1 MYAFVDRADTMK
13 ILITGASGF
22 IGGYVMREAIAR
34 GHRVVALSRSGPVS
48 PPGQATSVEWL
59 QCDLGAAELSELTG
73 LGIDT
78 VIHLAAGLLG
88 GVEEQHRSTVVATGN
103 LLEAMRRAGIVKLV
117 GISSIAVLD
126 YSRAPAM
133 TRIDENVA
141 MPPDETGMGVYA
153 TMKLAQEKL
162 FAAFAREPGTRCVI
176 LRPGLVY
183 DDKRLIDARAGIIK
197 GPLCLI
203 AAHRGEVPTVE
214 VTGLAKA
221 ILNACEQDVTSGDVI
236 QLVDD
241 NLPNQRE
248 YVAGL
253 RRRGILPSWG
263 IPMPWRLLEAM
274 AWSLRTLGR
283 VVGKETSLPEVL
295 LRQGFAARLKP
306 FRYSNEKAKRLLG
319 WVPANRFS

>member
-1 MYAFVDRADTMK
+1 MK
-13 ILITGASGF
+13 MLITGASGF
-22 IGGYVMREAIAR
+22 IGGYVMREAVAR
-34 GHRVVALSRSGPVS
+34 GHQVVGLSRSRPVS
-48 PPGQATSVEWL
+48 PPGQAMPIEWL
-59 QCDLGAAELSELTG
+59 QCDLGDAELPKLTG
-73 LGIDT
+73 LGIDA
-78 VIHLAAGLLG
+78 VVHLAAGLLG
-88 GVEEQHRSTVVATGN
+88 GVEEQYRSTVVATGN
-103 LLEAMRRAGIVKLV
+103 LLEAMRRAGIAKLV

-133 TRIDENVA
+133 TLIDENVETSS
-141 MPPDETGMGVYA
+141 DETGMGVYA

-183 DDKRLIDARAGIIK
+183 DSERLIDARAGIIK
-197 GPLCLI
+197 GPLRFI

-214 VTGLAKA
+214 VTGLARA
-221 ILNACEQDVTSGDVI
+221 ILNACEQDVTSGEII

-248 YVAGL
+248 YIAGL
-253 RRRGILPSWG
+253 RRRRILPSWG
-263 IPMPWRLLEAM
+263 IPAPWRLLAAM
-274 AWSLRTLGR
+274 AWSLRTLSR
-283 VVGKETSLPEVL
+283 VAGKATSLPEVL